1 MRQASIFLVE
11 DEALIRM
18 MLADMIEELGH
29 RVAAET
35 GNIQDA
41 QVLAETA
48 IFDLAI
54 LDINIAGSS
63 IVPVAEIIDR
73 RGLPFLFIS
82 GYGSAARPEAFIERP
97 ALQKPLCYRSSAKQL
112 TRSTEPLVRHRPPL
126 TILRQRF
133 NEPHRS
139 SLHHV
144 HAADR
149 GACGDLEFA
158 RSLTARRHGTQRPI
172 VLIVRGV
179 T

>member
-18 MLADMIEELGH
+18 MLAEMVEELGH
-29 RVAAET
+29 RVVAEV

-48 IFDLAI
+48 FFDLAI

-97 ALQKPLCYRSSAKQL
+97 ALQKPLMLSKLGETINAILATAGKASSRADD
-112 TRSTEPLVRHRPPL
+112 
-126 TILRQRF
+126 
-133 NEPHRS
+133 S
-139 SLHHV
+139 SPNI
-144 HAADR
+144 
-149 GACGDLEFA
+149 
-158 RSLTARRHGTQRPI
+158 Q
-172 VLIVRGV
+172 
-179 T
+179 

>member
-18 MLADMIEELGH
+18 MLAEMVEELGH
-29 RVAAET
+29 HVVAEA

-73 RGLPFLFIS
+73 RRLPFFFIS

-97 ALQKPLCYRSSAKQL
+97 ALQKPLMLSKLGEAINAILASASKASSAADD
-112 TRSTEPLVRHRPPL
+112 
-126 TILRQRF
+126 
-133 NEPHRS
+133 S
-139 SLHHV
+139 SPNI
-144 HAADR
+144 
-149 GACGDLEFA
+149 
-158 RSLTARRHGTQRPI
+158 Q
-172 VLIVRGV
+172 
-179 T
+179 